1 MRFAYA
7 SGFGWLLRI
16 DAALCAVDQQRAKTM
31 ATIRPEITGRGVDT
45 AIPGTGEI
53 GGNRAQPSDCI
64 QPSWIELQ
72 RVVDLKEASRL
83 AGLSVDTIKRH
94 HSDKII
100 DLSPRRRGMRVGDA
114 LMLARPP

>member
-1 MRFAYA
+1 
-7 SGFGWLLRI
+7 
-16 DAALCAVDQQRAKTM
+16 M

-45 AIPGTGEI
+45 AIPDTSEI
-53 GGNRAQPSDCI
+53 GHNRAQPSDCI

-83 AGLSVDTIKRH
+83 AGMSVDTIKRH

-100 DLSPRRRGMRVGDA
+100 DLSPRRRGMRVRDA